1 MGELADSTLTARKIG
16 QSQRRVIGAPAYF
29 ETIGVPQTP
38 AAYAGSR
45 LKLPMIREG
54 TAWKASLPAVLGE
67 NPPYG
72 MIGRVEETSA
82 SFEARSAPRSYPTSI
97 SGHWPDLI
105 YKSHRRRGRPVL
117 CCGQSGADG
126 FASD

>member
-1 MGELADSTLTARKIG
+1 LRGFTSYCVGGNPALEVDVFFTDANKDLIEAGIDVALRMGELADSTLTARKIG

-54 TAWKASLPAVLGE
+54 TAWKASLPAVLGK
-67 NPPYG
+67 
-72 MIGRVEETSA
+72 T
-82 SFEARSAPRSYPTSI
+82 
-97 SGHWPDLI
+97 
-105 YKSHRRRGRPVL
+105 RRTE
-117 CCGQSGADG
+117 
-126 FASD
+126 